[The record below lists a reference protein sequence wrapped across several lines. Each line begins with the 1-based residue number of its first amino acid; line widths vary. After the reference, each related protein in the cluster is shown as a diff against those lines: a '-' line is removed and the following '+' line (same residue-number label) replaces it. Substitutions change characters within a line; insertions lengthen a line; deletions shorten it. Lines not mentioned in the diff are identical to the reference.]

1 MPCRKGQRHSGH
13 FKKGHDPRRHVTG
26 PYMQKKRISIEMVC
40 QEKAEKALETLM
52 KVIEDDDAPAKDRV
66 NAANSLLDRAF
77 GKSVDRVQVA
87 QIKDG
92 GGSGAVLTRDELML
106 RLTQRCQD
114 EGLDNGKAMYQG
126 EALDERHQGEALGQR
141 YTEDAVDGE
150 ALDADFEEVPEDA
163 PEPMERVITG

>member
-106 RLTQRCQD
+106 RLTQR
-114 EGLDNGKAMYQG
+114 
-126 EALDERHQGEALGQR
+126 
-141 YTEDAVDGE
+141 YTEDAV
-150 ALDADFEEVPEDA
+150 DADFEEVPDGEAVYQAEGLDGDA

>member
-1 MPCRKGQRHSGH
+1 MPCRKGQKHSGH

-106 RLTQRCQD
+106 RLTQR
-114 EGLDNGKAMYQG
+114 
-126 EALDERHQGEALGQR
+126 
-141 YTEDAVDGE
+141 YTEDAV
-150 ALDADFEEVPEDA
+150 DADFEEVPDGEAVYQAEGLDEDA
-163 PEPMERVITG
+163 PEPVERVITG

>member
-1 MPCRKGQRHSGH
+1 
-13 FKKGHDPRRHVTG
+13 
-26 PYMQKKRISIEMVC
+26 MQKKRISIEMVC

-106 RLTQRCQD
+106 RLTQR
-114 EGLDNGKAMYQG
+114 
-126 EALDERHQGEALGQR
+126 
-141 YTEDAVDGE
+141 YTEDAV
-150 ALDADFEEVPEDA
+150 DADFEEVPDGEAVYQAEGLDEDA
-163 PEPMERVITG
+163 PEQRVITG

>member
-66 NAANSLLDRAF
+66 NAIHFNFICWCSVSTRGRDFTFQLPPPASPKHRQLAAF
-77 GKSVDRVQVA
+77 KLAPPSEGSV
-87 QIKDG
+87 
-92 GGSGAVLTRDELML
+92 
-106 RLTQRCQD
+106 
-114 EGLDNGKAMYQG
+114 
-126 EALDERHQGEALGQR
+126 
-141 YTEDAVDGE
+141 
-150 ALDADFEEVPEDA
+150 
-163 PEPMERVITG
+163 

>member
-1 MPCRKGQRHSGH
+1 MPCRKGQKHAGH

-52 KVIEDDDAPAKDRV
+52 KVIEDDDAQDKDMV

-106 RLTQRCQD
+106 RLTQR
-114 EGLDNGKAMYQG
+114 
-126 EALDERHQGEALGQR
+126 
-141 YTEDAVDGE
+141 YTEDAVDAEYQEVPDGE
-150 ALDADFEEVPEDA
+150 ALD
-163 PEPMERVITG
+163 EPMERVITG

>member
-1 MPCRKGQRHSGH
+1 MPCRKGQKHSGH

-106 RLTQRCQD
+106 RLTQR
-114 EGLDNGKAMYQG
+114 
-126 EALDERHQGEALGQR
+126 
-141 YTEDAVDGE
+141 YTEDAVGGE

>member
-1 MPCRKGQRHSGH
+1 MPCRKGQKHSGH

-106 RLTQRCQD
+106 RLTQR
-114 EGLDNGKAMYQG
+114 
-126 EALDERHQGEALGQR
+126 
-141 YTEDAVDGE
+141 YTEDAVGGE
-150 ALDADFEEVPEDA
+150 ALDADFEEVPDGEAVYQAEGLDEDA
-163 PEPMERVITG
+163 PEQRVITG

>member
-106 RLTQRCQD
+106 RLTQRYQD
-114 EGLDNGKAMYQG
+114 EGLDNGEAMYQG
-126 EALDERHQGEALGQR
+126 KALDERHQGEALGQR
-141 YTEDAVDGE
+141 YTEDAVDAE
-150 ALDADFEEVPEDA
+150 YQEIPNSAEDDA
-163 PEPMERVITG
+163 PEPVERVITG

>member
-106 RLTQRCQD
+106 RLTQR
-114 EGLDNGKAMYQG
+114 
-126 EALDERHQGEALGQR
+126 
-141 YTEDAVDGE
+141 YTEDAV
-150 ALDADFEEVPEDA
+150 DADFEEVPDGEAVYQAEGLDEDA
-163 PEPMERVITG
+163 PEPVERVITG

>member
-26 PYMQKKRISIEMVC
+26 PYMQKRRISIEAVC

-52 KVIEDDDAPAKDRV
+52 KVIEDDAAPAKDRV

-106 RLTQRCQD
+106 RLTQR
-114 EGLDNGKAMYQG
+114 
-126 EALDERHQGEALGQR
+126 
-141 YTEDAVDGE
+141 YTEDAV
-150 ALDADFEEVPEDA
+150 DADFEEVPDGEAVYQAEGLDEDA
-163 PEPMERVITG
+163 PEPVERVITG

>member
-40 QEKAEKALETLM
+40 QEKAEKALDTLM

-106 RLTQRCQD
+106 RLTQRYTEDAVDAEYQEVPD
-114 EGLDNGKAMYQG
+114 DASDGEAMYQG
-126 EALDERHQGEALGQR
+126 EAMDEDVQ
-141 YTEDAVDGE
+141 
-150 ALDADFEEVPEDA
+150 
-163 PEPMERVITG
+163 RVITG

>member
-106 RLTQRCQD
+106 RLTQRYQGED
-114 EGLDNGKAMYQG
+114 LDAEYQEVPEQEVPDGEAVYQAEGLD
-126 EALDERHQGEALGQR
+126 
-141 YTEDAVDGE
+141 EDALE
-150 ALDADFEEVPEDA
+150 Q
-163 PEPMERVITG
+163 RVITG

>member
-1 MPCRKGQRHSGH
+1 MPCRKGQKHSGH

-26 PYMQKKRISIEMVC
+26 PYMQKKRISIEAVC

-52 KVIEDDDAPAKDRV
+52 KVIEDDAAPAKDRV

-106 RLTQRCQD
+106 RLTQR
-114 EGLDNGKAMYQG
+114 
-126 EALDERHQGEALGQR
+126 
-141 YTEDAVDGE
+141 YTEDAVGGE

-163 PEPMERVITG
+163 SDGEAMYQGEAMDEDVQRVITG

>member
-106 RLTQRCQD
+106 RLTQR
-114 EGLDNGKAMYQG
+114 YQG
-126 EALDERHQGEALGQR
+126 EDL
-141 YTEDAVDGE
+141 DAVDGE
-150 ALDADFEEVPEDA
+150 YQEVGTSPSEGD